1 MSRIKNKIRID
12 FKSICAVTGY
22 LLLVEFLMLLIP
34 MAVSLCYGD
43 KAWTCFLP
51 SLGTSLF
58 FGLLLIELG
67 EGRRRRIHLN
77 RREGYLL
84 TAVTWIIFSLVGMI
98 PFMYCAH
105 PLTPVDAFFE
115 TMSGFTT
122 TGATVISDVE
132 VLSHG
137 ILLWRSLIQWVGG
150 LGIVIFMLA
159 VLPSLNQSGG
169 VPMFNAETTGIVHD
183 KLHPRIRQTAESL
196 WLVYSGL
203 TVLLILFLWAGPMD
217 LFDAVCQSMTT
228 MSTGGFSTRN
238 ASIAAWGSDYIALV
252 ISIFMLIGGVNFML
266 LYGVLKGRVRQLF
279 RNDVLRA
286 YLLLIVLSWLAITV
300 AVVVR
305 GEADNIGDALLLPLF
320 QVATTMT
327 TTGFSYG
334 AYESWGGFVYMM
346 LVILMFMGAC
356 AGSTTG
362 ALKVDRFLA
371 LFKNT
376 RKEVE
381 LTLYPRH
388 MLAVEINGRQLSD
401 GQMSKISAF
410 FMLYIALAIG
420 GAMLMCAY
428 GYSFSDGLFASASC
442 IGNNGLGYGATG
454 SGGSFG
460 ELPDAVKIVFSLL
473 MLVGRLEVF
482 TVIVIFSK
490 KFWRS

>member
-1 MSRIKNKIRID
+1 MSGMKDRIRID
-12 FKSICAVTGY
+12 FRSIIAITGY
-22 LLLVEFLMLLIP
+22 LLLVEFLLLLIP

-51 SLGTSLF
+51 SLGTSLC

-67 EGRRRRIHLN
+67 GARQRRIHLN

-84 TAVTWIIFSLVGMI
+84 TALTWIVFSLVGMI
-98 PFMYCAH
+98 PFMYCSR
-105 PLTPVDAFFE
+105 PLDAVDAFFE

-132 VLSHG
+132 SLSHG

-196 WLVYSGL
+196 WMVYSGL
-203 TVLLILFLWAGPMD
+203 TLMLVILLWLGPMD
-217 LFDAVCQSMTT
+217 FFDAVCQALTT

-238 ASIAAWGSDYIALV
+238 ASIASWGSDYLAWV
-252 ISIFMLIGGVNFML
+252 ITVFMLVGGVNFML
-266 LYGVLKGRVRQLF
+266 LYGLLKGRVRQLLH
-279 RNDVLRA
+279 NDVLRA
-286 YLLLIVLSWLAITV
+286 YVLVVIVSWIAMASALLI
-300 AVVVR
+300 R
-305 GEADNIGDALLLPLF
+305 GDVDNFNDAMLLPLF
-320 QVATTMT
+320 QVATSIT

-334 AYESWGGFVYMM
+334 AYENWGS
-346 LVILMFMGAC
+346 LVFSLIIILMFMGAC

-362 ALKVDRFLA
+362 AIKIDRFLA
-371 LFKNT
+371 IFKNT
-376 RKEVE
+376 RKELE

-388 MLAVEINGRQLSD
+388 MLSVEINGRQLSD
-401 GQMSKISAF
+401 GQLSKITAF
-410 FMLYIALAIG
+410 FMVYMALALG
-420 GAMLMCAY
+420 GAMLMSAF
-428 GYSFSDGLFASASC
+428 GYSFSDSFFASASS

-454 SGGSFG
+454 AGGGFG
-460 ELPDAVKIVFSLL
+460 TLPDAVKIVFSLL

-482 TVIVIFSK
+482 TVIVIFSR

>member
-12 FKSICAVTGY
+12 FKSICAITGY

-34 MAVSLCYGD
+34 MSVSLCYGD

-84 TAVTWIIFSLVGMI
+84 TALTWIVFSLVGMI
-98 PFMYCAH
+98 PFMFCSH
-105 PLTPVDAFFE
+105 PLSAVDAFFE

-132 VLSHG
+132 SLSHG

-196 WLVYSGL
+196 WMVYGGL
-203 TVLLILFLWAGPMD
+203 TVALIILLWLGPMD
-217 LFDAVCQSMTT
+217 LFDAVCQALTT

-238 ASIAAWGSDYIALV
+238 ASIAAWGSDYLAWVIA
-252 ISIFMLIGGVNFML
+252 IFMLVGGVNFML
-266 LYGVLKGRVRQLF
+266 LYGLLKGRVRQLL

-286 YLLLIVLSWLAITV
+286 YALVVVVSWIAIASALLI
-300 AVVVR
+300 R
-305 GEADNIGDALLLPLF
+305 GDVDSIGDAMLLPLF
-320 QVATTMT
+320 QVATTIT

-334 AYESWGGFVYMM
+334 PYEGWGSFVFIII
-346 LVILMFMGAC
+346 VILMFMGAC

-362 ALKVDRFLA
+362 AMKIDRFLA
-371 LFKNT
+371 IFKNT
-376 RKEVE
+376 RKELE

-401 GQMSKISAF
+401 GQLSKITAF
-410 FMLYIALAIG
+410 FMVYMALALG
-420 GAMLMCAY
+420 GAMLMSAF
-428 GYSFSDGLFASASC
+428 GYSFSDSFFASASS

-454 SGGSFG
+454 SGGGFG
-460 ELPDAVKIVFSLL
+460 TLPDAVKVVFSFL

-482 TVIVIFSK
+482 TVIVIFSR